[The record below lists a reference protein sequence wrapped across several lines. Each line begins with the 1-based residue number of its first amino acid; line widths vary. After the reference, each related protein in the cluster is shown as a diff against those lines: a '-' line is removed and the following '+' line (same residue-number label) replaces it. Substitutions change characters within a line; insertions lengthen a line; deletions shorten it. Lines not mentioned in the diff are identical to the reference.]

1 MINII
6 KDSEQHMVL
15 YLCLLSKYI
24 DPYLGRIFTK
34 LVYDF
39 HLSGEETEEI
49 EA

>member
-1 MINII
+1 MRSII
-6 KDSEQHMVL
+6 KNSERHTVL

-39 HLSGEETEEI
+39 QLSGEETEET